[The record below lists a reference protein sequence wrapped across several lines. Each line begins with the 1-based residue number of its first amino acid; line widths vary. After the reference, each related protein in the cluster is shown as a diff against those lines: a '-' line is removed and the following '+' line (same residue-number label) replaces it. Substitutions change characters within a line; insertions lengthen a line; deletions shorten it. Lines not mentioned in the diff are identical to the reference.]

1 MEKTLYT
8 RSQRLIEPLKI
19 IKKKRVS
26 LCISALQ
33 NEEDSVQLANVYS
46 LKDLRVSP
54 NKVLSKRDLKIR
66 LHLQDVSIPVI
77 PNGEVLLLIGVDVP
91 EVFWTLDER
100 RESRDEPFAIKTV
113 LGWSVIGATQG
124 KQKKGFRVNYIRKSE
139 YELLQ
144 KQVECLW
151 KLDSVTSLK
160 CPEMEMSKNDRYE
173 LHSLAQLKEFVSGD
187 YQLPLLYNPGTP
199 CLTSNHSHAASKL
212 NSLKKRFEKNNK
224 LRDNYADAMQD

>member
-1 MEKTLYT
+1 MESSTVAMVSTISSAGSHHQQVSLNVILVRVTAGKRSIETCAFLDQGSTTTLCDE
-8 RSQRLIEPLKI
+8 RLLERLNVHGENAIYSITTINRTSENY
-19 IKKKRVS
+19 KKKRVS
-26 LCISALQ
+26 LCVSALQ
-33 NEEDSVQLANVYS
+33 NEEDSVQLTNVYP
-46 LKDLRVSP
+46 LKDLPVSP

-77 PNGEVLLLIGVDVP
+77 PNGEVLLLIGVDAP
-91 EVFWTLDER
+91 EVFCTLDER

-160 CPEMEMSKNDRYE
+160 CPEMEM
-173 LHSLAQLKEFVSGD
+173 
-187 YQLPLLYNPGTP
+187 
-199 CLTSNHSHAASKL
+199 
-212 NSLKKRFEKNNK
+212 
-224 LRDNYADAMQD
+224 